1 MRAYTVATS
10 AVAIGAPEKWVDN
23 VLSHNIVH
31 GVLQKRQGIARKVT
45 PVGVLIL
52 QISRNLVTGLRL
64 PVAQA
69 LDVAQGIISAR
80 DHELRF
86 PGGVAIRVDV
96 AELIRYLD
104 KRLETAV
111 EVSPTPRRGRPR
123 SA

>member
-10 AVAIGAPEKWVDN
+10 AVAIGASEKWVDN
-23 VLSHNIVH
+23 VLSHNTVQ

-52 QISRNLVTGLRL
+52 QISKNLVTELGI

-69 LDVAQGIISAR
+69 LNVAHGMINAKNN
-80 DHELRF
+80 ELRF
-86 PGGVAIRVDV
+86 PGEVAIRVDV
-96 AELIRYLD
+96 TTLVHHLD
-104 KRLETAV
+104 TRLETAV

-123 SA
+123 SI